1 MSCKQRKDTI
11 ISILF
16 IAAVYFHMFQVSH
29 LVSLGQWEEV
39 FTADQLQESDATI
52 WERIKQDDDSL
63 QPHQRRSNPPGLA
76 ELRPQSAAFPGEP
89 LPYITTPTPDT
100 DGNVDFNRL
109 SWTAGHISPEPGSSA
124 PDSEGGYQADFTGFH
139 GVQGMVM
146 GPSSDSSP
154 HFSEWLAMRTLVQ
167 CGDRVMTFTASGE
180 GLAHLLVDRE
190 GASPISLFQLPPYCG
205 YSVRTSWSDLEM
217 MVPYDACYITQENGS
232 YVLPLLWWGSPLK
245 LSCPVQLP
253 TPVPSLSHSAP
264 SVFCSPYGMAV
275 QIPGQEQN
283 IQILGVIV
291 NGGWAQFVSEECAYR
306 VPSHSGELAFFIS
319 YGAPCITSRD
329 GFHLHYI
336 SDDQEYILSC
346 PANPQF
352 PYVPSPPSSPVDP
365 QIPSVPDPA
374 PTSPPPPPPQPPT
387 QEHIA
392 QVPNYPHYPYPGLQH
407 PQLPQVYPPG
417 PQPARPPRPT
427 PGSPPGTQ
435 PQQPQGFLY
444 PTGPGKLPSSPE
456 EHQKYPSSPYQP
468 PALLQATS
476 NPDLNVVQESSLYQ
490 VPKLPVGPSQHASG
504 VHYPYVPFYYPAPTS
519 ATKSTTTTTISPA
532 THPPKPPANPYY
544 SQYYFQMPYYPVPA
558 AAPVTQA
565 PAPLPPSPPSPPPSP
580 PKQPIGPQ
588 YIGGPFYPP
597 ASHYEWP
604 LPGLGVQPASTSLL
618 THRGIAPS
626 PSPPPPT
633 TTTTTKS
640 VVPKQP
646 DSPSHPIGHVHPQRP
661 IYFSPPTPP
670 LPAKKKAQVSPHE
683 TQELVTPQAACPPYA
698 HTICSHYLHPY
709 YHYYSYY
716 HPLYPP
722 HYPPPYPPMPQYP
735 ETQPPVTP
743 TKPSTTTTT
752 TTPATTVST
761 TTAGPTPQVPYLQCL
776 KGKMVVFLPFAHPD
790 SIQVRDQMKT
800 WLFVSAVSPLCGYML
815 QMAEGSGVILHSPL
829 PACHSQQRTPTTIS
843 LPLRFWDLSM
853 AQYRILDLQCS
864 YQMTPETPA
873 PVTPSV
879 PPTPPSTTKG
889 NANPPVVPKPRVIC
903 SSDQMIVELAS
914 GPISGIVVKDI
925 KGNKMNLQDAPKHCG
940 YSARK
945 GKDGKIRLS
954 LQLHSRCHMSVQGK
968 MYIIVVIF
976 MTANGRQEAQFSC
989 PVVVPGPGQE
999 CNLPSEQRLPCGRGS
1014 LSQPQCLSMGCC
1026 FIKHPS
1032 ACYYPMDE
1040 CTIDRHFVF
1049 SVPASLTDP
1058 PLNPALL
1065 VAASNSTCTPQRVTS
1080 DYALFKIPM
1089 DGCGTRR
1096 LTAGKTV
1103 IYMVEVINKVQAISL
1118 NFGTITRD
1126 SPVRLLV
1133 ECRFLPGTVL
1143 SVSYLVKTPTLG
1155 PEVKTQ
1161 GMLGVQLRIAKD
1173 AQYSSYYPQYHQPLQ
1188 MLLGKPLYLEVRLLN
1203 APDPNLVLLVH
1214 YCVAYPRSGKAVW
1227 LLLYNGCPNP
1237 LDPALQQAVL
1247 YDPRPPSPQAQTRR
1261 FTISTFQFLPD
1272 GEFKDPNEEIY
1283 FMCSTEICSPRDGP
1297 CVEGCF
1303 GQ

>member
-1 MSCKQRKDTI
+1 
-11 ISILF
+11 
-16 IAAVYFHMFQVSH
+16 MFQVSH

-63 QPHQRRSNPPGLA
+63 QPHWRRSNPPGLA

-167 CGDRVMTFTASGE
+167 CDDRVMTFTASGE

-275 QIPGQEQN
+275 QIPRREQD

-336 SDDQEYILSC
+336 SDDQQYILSC

-392 QVPNYPHYPYPGLQH
+392 QVPDYPHYPYPGPQH

-435 PQQPQGFLY
+435 PQQPQG
-444 PTGPGKLPSSPE
+444 
-456 EHQKYPSSPYQP
+456 
-468 PALLQATS
+468 
-476 NPDLNVVQESSLYQ
+476 
-490 VPKLPVGPSQHASG
+490 
-504 VHYPYVPFYYPAPTS
+504 
-519 ATKSTTTTTISPA
+519 
-532 THPPKPPANPYY
+532 
-544 SQYYFQMPYYPVPA
+544 
-558 AAPVTQA
+558 
-565 PAPLPPSPPSPPPSP
+565 
-580 PKQPIGPQ
+580 
-588 YIGGPFYPP
+588 
-597 ASHYEWP
+597 
-604 LPGLGVQPASTSLL
+604 
-618 THRGIAPS
+618 
-626 PSPPPPT
+626 
-633 TTTTTKS
+633 
-640 VVPKQP
+640 
-646 DSPSHPIGHVHPQRP
+646 PSHPIGHVHPQRP

-670 LPAKKKAQVSPHE
+670 APAKKKAQVSPHK

-716 HPLYPP
+716 HHLYPP

-790 SIQVRDQMKT
+790 SIQVRDQMRT

-829 PACHSQQRTPTTIS
+829 PACHSQRQTPTTIS

-853 AQYRILDLQCS
+853 ARYRILDLQCS

-1026 FIKHPS
+1026 FIKHPP

-1065 VAASNSTCTPQRVTS
+1065 VAAGNSTCTPQRVKS

-1096 LTAGKTV
+1096 LTVGKTV
-1103 IYMVEVINKVQAISL
+1103 IYIVEVINKVQAISL

-1247 YDPRPPSPQAQTRR
+1247 YDPRPPSAQAQTRR